1 MRTKLKNFLNG
12 STVDKTFRAGE
23 QVALAEMARLDAQF
37 SYQDGDEVWLKLL
50 LSG

>member
-23 QVALAEMARLDAQF
+23 QVNLAEVARLDAQY
-37 SYQDGDEVWLKLL
+37 SYQDGAEVCLVAGM
-50 LSG
+50 S